1 MVARLWGDHY
11 PNRFGDLSFRV
22 LCAFEVYLGLVP
34 DGFPIAPRGI
44 APSTTRVSGNRL
56 FFSSSGRD
64 HRREADWGAISCFE
78 SSSDCRRDRYH
89 DWCNLVG
96 RRYPA
101 FFAEASQV
109 AAGSVCAIELPSGST
124 VNPSAG
130 TITLPN
136 GSADAI
142 TKFPCSMTS
151 VIWATGRSA
160 IGKYL
165 PFTLIVIATMALL
178 YFVAVRSN
186 KVDADIVTY
195 R

>member
-1 MVARLWGDHY
+1 M
-11 PNRFGDLSFRV
+11 NRWSLGFGATIILIGLGIYLSEYYALSRCTLVWCQTGFQLHPEVLLLVPLGLAVIGYSFRHRGGTIGEKQIGAQLVASRV
-22 LCAFEVYLGLVP
+22 LPIVVVIAIMIGVILSV
-34 DGFPIAPRGI
+34 DG
-44 APSTTRVSGNRL
+44 T
-56 FFSSSGRD
+56 
-64 HRREADWGAISCFE
+64 
-78 SSSDCRRDRYH
+78 
-89 DWCNLVG
+89 
-96 RRYPA
+96 A

-178 YFVAVRSN
+178 HFVAVRSN
-186 KVDADIVTY
+186 
-195 R
+195 